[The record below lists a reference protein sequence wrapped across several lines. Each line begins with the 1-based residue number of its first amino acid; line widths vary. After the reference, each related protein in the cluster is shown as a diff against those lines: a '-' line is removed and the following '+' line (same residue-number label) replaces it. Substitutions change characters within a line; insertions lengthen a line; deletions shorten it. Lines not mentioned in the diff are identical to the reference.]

1 MDIGFVPIVIQ
12 MLIFVLIVYGL
23 PDSTINQELIGC
35 GQLKNVLYWLFW
47 FFFCGNYLQCYSIM
61 NGKDQ

>member
-47 FFFCGNYLQCYSIM
+47 FFFVATTFSAIV
-61 NGKDQ
+61 

>member
-47 FFFCGNYLQCYSIM
+47 FFFCGNYL
-61 NGKDQ
+61 